1 MCRRSP
7 TINHEKPSIMPTTS
21 RLWFRASSVTALMV
35 PLIPGAGPPPTRMPT
50 RLCAATSWLFSDF
63 IGVRPLIA
71 ARPAHKDLEGGEK
84 SSGMLREPQHER
96 KTFNHF
102 YRSPRGSRR
111 ANEGLLRNL
120 LG

>member
-1 MCRRSP
+1 
-7 TINHEKPSIMPTTS
+7 
-21 RLWFRASSVTALMV
+21 MV
-35 PLIPGAGPPPTRMPT
+35 PCLKRYRTDGAVDTR
-50 RLCAATSWLFSDF
+50 RRAAPNENAYA
-63 IGVRPLIA
+63 PLRRHLVAVLRFHRRTTPDA